1 MLLQN
6 KTKNALE
13 IYVFFPFVIF
23 NNEHLETGLLIYFR
37 EKSFDGKRN
46 YEIRFEVYASLA
58 LFEKIFCNNPTAVV
72 FFLSLLS
79 ADDQLSCVL
88 LMELRCDVYN
98 STI

>member
-1 MLLQN
+1 M
-6 KTKNALE
+6 
-13 IYVFFPFVIF
+13 
-23 NNEHLETGLLIYFR
+23 ETGLLIYFR

-79 ADDQLSCVL
+79 ADDQLSYVL

>member
-1 MLLQN
+1 MKNRLTGN
-6 KTKNALE
+6 EITK
-13 IYVFFPFVIF
+13 F
-23 NNEHLETGLLIYFR
+23 
-37 EKSFDGKRN
+37 
-46 YEIRFEVYASLA
+46 RFEVYASLA

-79 ADDQLSCVL
+79 ADDQLSYVL